1 MSEMQYIL
9 ALTPAQAKTVNK
21 AVELLMRLRLNQPEE
36 IPRAVMD
43 SMYERIGCD
52 EFCKRRDQ
60 ANEYLKTAFLMLFPR
75 FDDVKKDDE
84 WYRLYNVYQV
94 IRYAIHNVENPD
106 GVGVD
111 SYPPT
116 AFTDEP
122 LPGIEVR
129 RADNG

>member
-1 MSEMQYIL
+1 MSETQYIL
-9 ALTPAQAKTVNK
+9 TLTPAQAKTVNK
-21 AVELLMRLRLNQPEE
+21 AVELLMRLKINQPEE

-60 ANEYLKTAFLMLFPR
+60 ANNFLKLAFLMMFTSW
-75 FDDVKKDDE
+75 DEVKKDPE

-111 SYPPT
+111 AREPM

-122 LPGIEVR
+122 LPMIEVR
-129 RADNG
+129 RAK